1 MDNNGQV
8 SWKNVDI
15 LSPRW
20 KIAREIPPPPLHSCS
35 PRVQDDWKEPFVYR
49 FLSKT
54 SDSLSKARQRSVEKV
69 THSRVRREK
78 VTPRRRSR
86 IVDQRKENRTMNFV
100 PLFFLSLSSKKFH
113 IRGKFLSR
121 KITFCFAPGQVFYSI
136 ITYTRL
142 LLMFFFFLYINV
154 CD

>member
-20 KIAREIPPPPLHSCS
+20 KIAREIPPLHSCS

-142 LLMFFFFLYINV
+142 LLFFFFLYINV